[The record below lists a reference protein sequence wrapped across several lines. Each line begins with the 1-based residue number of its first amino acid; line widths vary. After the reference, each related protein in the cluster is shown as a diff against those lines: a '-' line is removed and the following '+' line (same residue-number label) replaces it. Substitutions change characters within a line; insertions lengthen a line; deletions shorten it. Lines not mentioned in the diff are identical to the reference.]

1 MAQNPYPRGWFVVAY
16 SGELPPGTVK
26 PMKYFGQEL
35 VIWRGE
41 SGEVHVLD
49 AFCPHLGAHLG
60 YGGTVRGEDVRC
72 PFHAWEFSGAGAC
85 SRIPYS
91 ETIPKKA
98 RIKPWRVLDRMG
110 MIFLWHGHAADD
122 APDWEPP
129 CIEEFGDPA
138 WTAWDADRITVKTQ
152 PREIVENLA
161 DSAHFPVVHGTH
173 VDSFENE
180 YQGHIGIQRTAGI
193 AYPRGGGKD
202 RFSLTATYHGPGVQI
217 SVMKGYLESRL
228 LLAHTP
234 VDEEYLD
241 LRFGV
246 SLKIVGDAERTAG
259 FAKQYID
266 NLRLGFHEDI
276 ALWENKRWR
285 DRPTICEGDGPIGRL
300 RTWYRQF
307 YA

>member
-1 MAQNPYPRGWFVVAY
+1 
-16 SGELPPGTVK
+16 
-26 PMKYFGQEL
+26 
-35 VIWRGE
+35 
-41 SGEVHVLD
+41 
-49 AFCPHLGAHLG
+49 
-60 YGGTVRGEDVRC
+60 
-72 PFHAWEFSGAGAC
+72 
-85 SRIPYS
+85 
-91 ETIPKKA
+91 
-98 RIKPWRVLDRMG
+98 
-110 MIFLWHGHAADD
+110 
-122 APDWEPP
+122 
-129 CIEEFGDPA
+129 
-138 WTAWDADRITVKTQ
+138 
-152 PREIVENLA
+152 
-161 DSAHFPVVHGTH
+161 
-173 VDSFENE
+173 
-180 YQGHIGIQRTAGI
+180 
-193 AYPRGGGKD
+193 
-202 RFSLTATYHGPGVQI
+202 
-217 SVMKGYLESRL
+217 MKGYLESRL

>member
-202 RFSLTATYHGPGVQI
+202 RFSLTATYHGPGVR
-217 SVMKGYLESRL
+217 SR
-228 LLAHTP
+228 
-234 VDEEYLD
+234 
-241 LRFGV
+241 
-246 SLKIVGDAERTAG
+246 
-259 FAKQYID
+259 
-266 NLRLGFHEDI
+266 
-276 ALWENKRWR
+276 
-285 DRPTICEGDGPIGRL
+285 
-300 RTWYRQF
+300 
-307 YA
+307 